1 MNQKNIVNL
10 LREDPNIKSNNN
22 EHRGVYV
29 EYEKVLYENEEKVK
43 GQL

>member
-10 LREDPNIKSNNN
+10 LREDPNIKANNN
-22 EHRGVYV
+22 EHRGVFV
-29 EYEKVLYENEEKVK
+29 EYEKVLNENEEKVK